1 MNLNILP
8 GYSRSLACTKAVK
21 LLMVSGSLIVLDQI
35 SKMIILRLVPMF
47 EIFPVIP
54 GFFNITHIHNPGG
67 AFGFM
72 AGQGPE
78 VRSLLFLAMSSLA
91 AVVIV
96 FFYLRTPAAYSW
108 LSTALLLI
116 FGGAI
121 GNMIDRFR
129 FREVVDFLDFYAGGY
144 HWPAF
149 NVADSGITV
158 GMTILVYHLLFNK
171 MPE

>member
-1 MNLNILP
+1 MNLNLLP
-8 GYSRSLACTKAVK
+8 DYSRSLAYAKIVK
-21 LLMVSGSLIVLDQI
+21 LLMVSGSLVVLDQI
-35 SKMIILRLVPMF
+35 SKMVVLRWMPMF

-72 AGQGPE
+72 AAQGPE

-96 FFYLRTPAAYSW
+96 FFYLRTPADYAW

-129 FREVVDFLDFYAGGY
+129 FGEVVDFLDFYAGSY

-158 GMTILVYHLLFNK
+158 GMTILVVHLLFDN

>member
-8 GYSRSLACTKAVK
+8 GYSRSMAIAKMTK
-21 LLMVSGSLIVLDQI
+21 LLTVSGALIVLDQI
-35 SKMIILRLVPMF
+35 SKLIILRWVPMF

-54 GFFNITHIHNPGG
+54 GFFNITHIRNPGG

-72 AGQGPE
+72 AAQGQE
-78 VRSLLFLAMSSLA
+78 VRILLFMAMSSLA
-91 AVVIV
+91 AGVIV

-108 LSTALLLI
+108 LSMALLLV
-116 FGGAI
+116 FGGAV

-129 FREVVDFLDFYAGGY
+129 FGEVVDFLDFYAGGY
-144 HWPAF
+144 HFPAF

-158 GMTILVYHLLFNK
+158 GMAILVYHLLFDK

>member
-1 MNLNILP
+1 MNLNLLP
-8 GYSRSLACTKAVK
+8 GFSRSMAIAKLAK
-21 LLMVSGSLIVLDQI
+21 LLMVSGTIIVLDQI
-35 SKMIILRLVPMF
+35 SKMIILRSMPLY
-47 EIFPVIP
+47 ETIPVIP
-54 GFFNITHIHNPGG
+54 GFFNMTHIHNPGG

-91 AVVIV
+91 AVVVV

-129 FREVVDFLDFYAGGY
+129 FGEVVDFLDFYAGGY

-158 GMTILVYHLLFNK
+158 GMAILVYHLLFDK

>member
-8 GYSRSLACTKAVK
+8 GYSRSMAIGKVVK
-21 LLMVSGSLIVLDQI
+21 LLMVSGTLIVLDQL
-35 SKMIILRLVPMF
+35 SKMAILRSMPLY
-47 EIFPVIP
+47 ETIPVIP

-72 AGQGPE
+72 ASQGPE
-78 VRSLLFLAMSSLA
+78 VRSFLFLAMSTLA

-108 LSTALLLI
+108 LSTALLMI

-121 GNMIDRFR
+121 GNMIDRYR
-129 FREVVDFLDFYAGGY
+129 FGEVVDFLDFYAGGY

-149 NVADSGITV
+149 NVADSAISV
-158 GMTILVYHLLFNK
+158 GMAILVAHLLFNK
-171 MPE
+171 LPE